1 MFYERVHF
9 NDEEVKKM
17 SREDFESRHTDLFWL
32 DRDEATRKKMLGE
45 AYDIINKPAKQ
56 SKKKADN

>member
-1 MFYERVHF
+1 MFYEQVNF

-17 SREDFESRHTDLFWL
+17 SREDFESRHINLFWL

-45 AYDIINKPAKQ
+45 VYDIINKPTKQ
-56 SKKKADN
+56 KNQKADK